1 MKRSAL
7 QLFFLFIPLIAVA
20 LVQPQTLAGNVTIPE
35 RSDATRL
42 QLGDRLMRPLEGSVY
57 AETSD
62 EAIHMPDLLGRSLDY
77 AMGIW
82 DDDEPLPEIVV
93 ERLSDD
99 PNLVVVR
106 QQPAPGTLIVQE
118 DTKVVLTLGR
128 ELPARPSPTPTP
140 PPSLK
145 ALAAPIGQAT
155 LIRSPYVQSL
165 ATTSLVIVWTTVE
178 DGASEVRYGTGDFS
192 RTALATSS
200 YFTTPDSA
208 PYDQYYIHE
217 ATLTGL
223 TSDTLYQYKIYSN
236 GADLTPGGVATTRTA
251 KPPTTPHFR
260 FAAIGDSGDGSQN
273 QKDVATRLQQVQP
286 DLVVHTGDLIYPEA
300 SYEGFETKFFEIY
313 KDLLMSTWLAP
324 SMGNHDVTYNNGK
337 SFTDVFVNPPNAT
350 NVSEREL
357 YYSFDYGNAH
367 FVILNNYFALTSVS
381 SAQYTW
387 LRNDLAASNQFW
399 KFVVFHEPAYASN
412 SQQEPR
418 DNALIVQS
426 VVPLFEQY
434 GVDIV
439 FGAHWHYYERM
450 KPLLDGQ
457 ISTIEDGGV
466 VYVNTG
472 GGGAGLFGIG
482 SGTLNPRTV
491 TKVST
496 YHLTMVD
503 VNNCNLQLSAV
514 RRVSG
519 AGDIFDTSDVFDIYT
534 IDRCN
539 SAVTPT
545 STPTATATSTPTA
558 TATSTPTAT
567 ATSTP
572 TATATS
578 TPTATATNTPTA
590 GPSNQDTYR
599 LHLPMIAR

>member
-35 RSDATRL
+35 RSGATRL

-165 ATTSLVIVWTTVE
+165 TTTSLVIVWTTVE

-223 TSDTLYQYKIYSN
+223 TSDTQYQYKIYTN

-273 QKDVATRLQQVQP
+273 QKDVATRLLQVQP
-286 DLVVHTGDLIYPEA
+286 DLVVHTGD
-300 SYEGFETKFFEIY
+300 
-313 KDLLMSTWLAP
+313 
-324 SMGNHDVTYNNGK
+324 
-337 SFTDVFVNPPNAT
+337 
-350 NVSEREL
+350 
-357 YYSFDYGNAH
+357 
-367 FVILNNYFALTSVS
+367 
-381 SAQYTW
+381 
-387 LRNDLAASNQFW
+387 
-399 KFVVFHEPAYASN
+399 
-412 SQQEPR
+412 
-418 DNALIVQS
+418 
-426 VVPLFEQY
+426 
-434 GVDIV
+434 
-439 FGAHWHYYERM
+439 
-450 KPLLDGQ
+450 
-457 ISTIEDGGV
+457 
-466 VYVNTG
+466 
-472 GGGAGLFGIG
+472 
-482 SGTLNPRTV
+482 
-491 TKVST
+491 
-496 YHLTMVD
+496 
-503 VNNCNLQLSAV
+503 
-514 RRVSG
+514 
-519 AGDIFDTSDVFDIYT
+519 
-534 IDRCN
+534 
-539 SAVTPT
+539 
-545 STPTATATSTPTA
+545 
-558 TATSTPTAT
+558 
-567 ATSTP
+567 
-572 TATATS
+572 
-578 TPTATATNTPTA
+578 
-590 GPSNQDTYR
+590 
-599 LHLPMIAR
+599 